1 MLLTL
6 AGRDTALVRC
16 AIVDASNNGALVS
29 TATDRISWRVVSGAG
44 RLAGTA
50 NGDSTSHEWMTS
62 ASTPAYLGL
71 ARAMFR
77 VTQDCTS
84 AARERCATID
94 ADAAHSP
101 TAVHAAAAD
110 CGTQPI
116 IVEATAAGFAP
127 VRISIPVSVDEAKD
141 GVLPTAKAT
150 ATFAGGFSY
159 LDDFVG

>member
-1 MLLTL
+1 MARRERRRAPRRHGQRRLHES
-6 AGRDTALVRC
+6 R
-16 AIVDASNNGALVS
+16 VDE
-29 TATDRISWRVVSGAG
+29 D
-44 RLAGTA
+44 
-50 NGDSTSHEWMTS
+50 
-62 ASTPAYLGL
+62 STPAYLGL